1 MVRKSRKAVADTDQA
16 ASVAWPA
23 FTQQLTGVLGALEED
38 QFLVITVKR
47 TNRFVQFAAQGAFGM
62 RAETTSNDYLA
73 PSERLGTR
81 QIAALATAGWRGQTA
96 GSGESTPEKDPD
108 GSPNFFVEFDHP
120 VPDKDVA
127 QLAVHT
133 LAQVLRVPH
142 PGFLEYEVFD
152 IEGNPILLPSLGLK
166 RAARRPQAPDAANL
180 AERLLATL
188 RETMGIADLEYDED
202 GDIGVRHGSI
212 AAFVRLVGH
221 PWYVRIHSRILSD
234 IEEMPELLSRLN
246 GINAQVR
253 HLHFVAQND
262 GVYALADLPAE
273 PFVSEHVASVFLYFC
288 QIADGIDSLLQG
300 EFGGQT
306 AFAETVPSVLKH

>member
-1 MVRKSRKAVADTDQA
+1 MTRQSRNAVADTGQA
-16 ASVAWPA
+16 ISVAWPP
-23 FTQQLTGVLGALEED
+23 FTQQLAGVLGALEED

-73 PSERLGTR
+73 PAERLGKR
-81 QIAALATAGWRGQTA
+81 QVAALGAAGWQGQT
-96 GSGESTPEKDPD
+96 GGPEESTPEKDPD
-108 GSPNFFVEFDHP
+108 GSPNFFVEFDNP
-120 VPDKDVA
+120 VAVADVA

-133 LAQVLRVPH
+133 LAEILRVPH
-142 PGFLEYEVFD
+142 PGFLEYEAFD

-166 RAARRPQAPDAANL
+166 RAAPRPQAPDAASL
-180 AERLLATL
+180 AQRLRTTM
-188 RETMGIADLEYDED
+188 RESIGVADLEYDDD

-221 PWYVRIHSRILSD
+221 PWYVRIHSRILTD
-234 IEEMPELLSRLN
+234 IEETPELLARLN
-246 GINAQVR
+246 GINAHVR
-253 HLHFVAQND
+253 HLHFVAQNA

-273 PFVSEHVASVFLYFC
+273 PFVGEHVASVFLYFC

-306 AFAETVPSVLKH
+306 TFAETVPSLLKH